1 VIGAILVVL
10 ACVVVIPIGVM
21 WTGAAVAALFGAVL
35 KANAEATHPDS
46 ELIDT
51 NY

>member
-1 VIGAILVVL
+1 MVGAIII
-10 ACVVVIPIGVM
+10 VVVCVIIIPVGLM
-21 WTGAAVAALFGAVL
+21 MLGAGIAAAFGASL
-35 KANAEATHPDS
+35 KSHAEATHEGS

>member
-1 VIGAILVVL
+1 VIGAILIVF
-10 ACVVVIPIGVM
+10 VVVVALPIAFM
-21 WTGAAVAALFGAVL
+21 WTGAAIAAIFGASL
-35 KANAEATHPDS
+35 KSHAEATHEGS